1 MKTILIIIMILLML
15 SGSYLLLI
23 MPRVNGGPD
32 RSPFMEHYYAHRG
45 FHDNNTDAPENSKP
59 AFKAAVANGYG
70 IELDVLLTKD
80 NIPVVYHD
88 EKIQR
93 GLKQPGYIWDYT
105 YDELMQFELFN
116 SKERIPKLKEV
127 LDIVDAKVP
136 LIVEIKCENGNTKVC
151 EEAYRVLKDYKG
163 VYCIENF
170 HQLAVRWF
178 KKNVPHILRGQLASD
193 FYKSGD
199 KRPYMFVHGHLM
211 FNFLGRPDFISY
223 DCQYPDEL
231 SGRICKKLFKS
242 LPVAWT
248 IRSQQKLDE
257 VKDKFALFIFEG
269 FRPV

>member
-1 MKTILIIIMILLML
+1 
-15 SGSYLLLI
+15 
-23 MPRVNGGPD
+23 
-32 RSPFMEHYYAHRG
+32 
-45 FHDNNTDAPENSKP
+45 
-59 AFKAAVANGYG
+59 
-70 IELDVLLTKD
+70 
-80 NIPVVYHD
+80 
-88 EKIQR
+88 
-93 GLKQPGYIWDYT
+93 
-105 YDELMQFELFN
+105 MQFELFN

-163 VYCIENF
+163 VYCIESF
-170 HQLAVRWF
+170 HPLAVRWF

-199 KRPYMFVHGHLM
+199 KRPYMFVLGHLM